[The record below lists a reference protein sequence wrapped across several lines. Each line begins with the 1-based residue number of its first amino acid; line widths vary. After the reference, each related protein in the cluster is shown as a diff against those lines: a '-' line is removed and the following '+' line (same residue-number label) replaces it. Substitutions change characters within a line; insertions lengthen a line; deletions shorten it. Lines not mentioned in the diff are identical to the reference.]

1 LSGGQS
7 EEEATVHLNAI
18 NRVPGPKPW
27 ALTFSYGRA
36 LQATVLKVWSG
47 KEDNFVAAQKAL
59 LARAKANS
67 EASVGKYTG
76 SGANALAKES
86 LYVKDYKY

>member
-1 LSGGQS
+1 M
-7 EEEATVHLNAI
+7 HLNAI

-36 LQATVLKVWSG
+36 LQATVLKTWQG
-47 KEDNFVAAQKAL
+47 KDDNVVAAQKAL
-59 LARAKANS
+59 LVRAKANS

-76 SGANALAKES
+76 GAAGKGASES
-86 LYVKDYKY
+86 LYVKNYKY

>member
-18 NRVPGPKPW
+18 NRVAGPKPW
-27 ALTFSYGRA
+27 SLTFSYGRA
-36 LQATVLKVWSG
+36 LQATVLRTWQG
-47 KEDNFVAAQKAL
+47 KDENLAAAQKAL
-59 LARAKANS
+59 LLRAKANS

-76 SGANALAKES
+76 GTGGKGATES